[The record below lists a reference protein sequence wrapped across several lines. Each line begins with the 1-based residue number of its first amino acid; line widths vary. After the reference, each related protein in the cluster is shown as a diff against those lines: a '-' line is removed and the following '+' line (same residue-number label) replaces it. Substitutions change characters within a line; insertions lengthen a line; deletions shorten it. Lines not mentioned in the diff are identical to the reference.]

1 MAATYRMERVRSLMA
16 TTATLAALALTT
28 GCHWSKFSQTDSQSR
43 KLPEGVATNDMA
55 TFMGAANPVVQAAA
69 VATSP
74 LDIWNKGARVPVVE
88 MTTLW
93 RNKIDYLP
101 DPSPG
106 KNGQMGPGLAGQ
118 LFLFGPNMQFAQP
131 DGKLTVALYD
141 ETPRPP
147 GQAPLPPEGWE
158 FDKETLKQL
167 RTFDERF
174 GMSYALFLPWPTYR
188 PDVTRIRI
196 AVRYDPE
203 KGHPIYGSETRITLD
218 NSANNGKVAWSN
230 QVVTPGS
237 QAGNEVRPT
246 GFTGSP
252 ASPAAPITPPSS
264 PLTSAPPGFGAIAPV
279 PPTAFGG
286 PISPAAPAGPAGLPP
301 IATVIPPLGR

>member
-1 MAATYRMERVRSLMA
+1 MAATYRMERVRTLMA
-16 TTATLAALALTT
+16 TAASLAVLALAT
-28 GCHWSKFSQTDSQSR
+28 GCNGSKWIRTETQSR
-43 KLPEGVATNDMA
+43 KLPEGIPTSDMS
-55 TFMGAANPVVQAAA
+55 TFMGSTSSVLPAAA
-69 VATSP
+69 VTTSP
-74 LDIWNKGARVPVVE
+74 LEIWNKGARVPVVE

-106 KNGQMGPGLAGQ
+106 KNGQMGPGIAGQ

-158 FDKETLKQL
+158 FDKETLKKL

-203 KGHPIYGSETRITLD
+203 HGYPLYGSETRITLD
-218 NSANNGKVAWSN
+218 NSANGGNTGWSN

-237 QAGNEVRPT
+237 QVTSGVQPT
-246 GFTGSP
+246 SFSGSP
-252 ASPAAPITPPSS
+252 ASPAAPLAPPANTLTP
-264 PLTSAPPGFGAIAPV
+264 APPGFGAITPV
-279 PPTAFGG
+279 SANNFGG
-286 PISPAAPAGPAGLPP
+286 PVTPTGPAGLPP